1 MSNFATIYDRRNSIG
16 TIKGICTSGWCHP
29 GFGVD
34 CQLCPY
40 RLQPSILSWQSSR
53 IGNTVYCRLATFR
66 VYALGGLISFRR
78 GFAFSC
84 YTFFYASLAFALV
97 QYLYFTFLDNGRMED
112 MLDNTIRVMTPI
124 YKEQGIS
131 PKELNAAAE
140 VITSLSPIYIAI
152 TFMMQNLFIG
162 LLLSLPVALL
172 GRRSKPRL

>member
-1 MSNFATIYDRRNSIG
+1 MIDATALVQLKAFAHQDG
-16 TIKGICTSGWCHP
+16 A
-29 GFGVD
+29 
-34 CQLCPY
+34 
-40 RLQPSILSWQSSR
+40 ILALAWTASFALIVYSPQYSL
-53 IGNTVYCRLATFR
+53 GNLLALATPFIVGWRLSRFR
-66 VYALGGLISFRR
+66 DYALGGLISFRR